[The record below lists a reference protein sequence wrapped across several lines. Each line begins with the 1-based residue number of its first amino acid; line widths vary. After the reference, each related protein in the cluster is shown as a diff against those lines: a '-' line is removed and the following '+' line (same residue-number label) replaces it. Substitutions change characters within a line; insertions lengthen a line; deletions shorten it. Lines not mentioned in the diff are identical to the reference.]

1 MLVDPEDLKLSNK
14 LLNLQEKLLLEKS
27 ELDKN
32 YKDNNSDTIEAL
44 LILRTNISIFK
55 EKYKNV
61 PYLLKHNMI
70 MSDLIKTFPNANKNN
85 LLKLLRQYRFYS
97 EQDLIK
103 AYSIFIP
110 TILALVNFVFFLD
123 LVWYNLLLVLVTEMS
138 FFGSLLYNIVL
149 QCS

>member
-70 MSDLIKTFPNANKNN
+70 MSDLIKTFPNAN
-85 LLKLLRQYRFYS
+85 
-97 EQDLIK
+97 
-103 AYSIFIP
+103 
-110 TILALVNFVFFLD
+110 
-123 LVWYNLLLVLVTEMS
+123 
-138 FFGSLLYNIVL
+138 
-149 QCS
+149 